1 MTADQAGAQ
10 AGVLDDAPG
19 AASTSAARRPMMP
32 PMIARRPWHAVA
44 LVALVA
50 LAPGS
55 LAACSSSSDDPFTA
69 DMKMICRAGQGSDHL
84 PPELRRVEALREIAE
99 RIRTPEAARLLA
111 TLMQVAP
118 AERGP
123 LVAEALA
130 RAGLRR
136 CPFLEP

>member
-1 MTADQAGAQ
+1 
-10 AGVLDDAPG
+10 
-19 AASTSAARRPMMP
+19 MMP
-32 PMIARRPWHAVA
+32 PMVARRSWPAVA
-44 LVALVA
+44 LVGLVA

-55 LAACSSSSDDPFTA
+55 LAACSSPSDDPFTA
-69 DMKMICRAGQGSDHL
+69 DMKMICRAGQGGDHL